1 MRYNSNIKRDE
12 SGAATELGYVF
23 TFLLGLLLLSLYS
36 IWAWDIENS
45 TRERWSEVALTEN
58 VERVGSAIERADA
71 VARINPNATYSER
84 IELLNVEQ
92 SSVNIIMLLED
103 EKITITHPTFK
114 QPFEYE
120 LTSAAPTTH
129 TGEINLKGESSI
141 WVHFSNGV
149 VEISNKPVKT

>member
-1 MRYNSNIKRDE
+1 MKPHNKLKQDE
-12 SGAATELGYVF
+12 SAAATELGYVF

-58 VERVGSAIERADA
+58 IERVGSAIERADA
-71 VARINPNATYSER
+71 VARINPNATYSESV
-84 IELLNVEQ
+84 ELLNVQ
-92 SSVNIIMLLED
+92 QTSVNVIMLLDD
-103 EKITITHPTFK
+103 ETLIITHPNFK

-129 TGEINLKGESSI
+129 IGEINLKGESSI
-141 WVHFSNGV
+141 WVHFSDGI
-149 VEISNKPVKT
+149 VEISNKPLN

>member
-1 MRYNSNIKRDE
+1 MKKKIDFTDDE

-36 IWAWDIENS
+36 LWAWDIENS

-71 VARINPNATYSER
+71 VARINPNATYSEQ
-84 IELLNVEQ
+84 IDLLNVEQ
-92 SSVNIIMLLED
+92 SSVNIIMLLDDD
-103 EKITITHPTFK
+103 ELTITHPNFK
-114 QPFEYE
+114 VPFEFK

-129 TGEINLKGESSI
+129 IGEINLKGESSI
-141 WVHFSNGV
+141 WVHMSNGII
-149 VEISNKPVKT
+149 EISNKPIS

>member
-1 MRYNSNIKRDE
+1 MKHNSNLKRDE

-58 VERVGSAIERADA
+58 IERVGSAIERADA
-71 VARINPNATYSER
+71 VARINPNATYSESV
-84 IELLNVEQ
+84 ELLNVEQ
-92 SSVNIIMLLED
+92 TAVNVIMFLDDETLIIN
-103 EKITITHPTFK
+103 HPNFK
-114 QPFEYE
+114 QSFEYE

-129 TGEINLKGESSI
+129 MGEINIKGESSI

-149 VEISNKPVKT
+149 VEISNKPMN

>member
-1 MRYNSNIKRDE
+1 MKHNSNFKRDE

-58 VERVGSAIERADA
+58 IERVGSAIERADA
-71 VARINPNATYSER
+71 VARINPNATYSESV
-84 IELLNVEQ
+84 ELLNVEQ
-92 SSVNIIMLLED
+92 TSVNVIMFLDDETLIIN
-103 EKITITHPTFK
+103 HPNFK
-114 QPFEYE
+114 QSFEYE

-129 TGEINLKGESSI
+129 MGEINIKGESSI

-149 VEISNKPVKT
+149 VEISNKPMN

>member
-1 MRYNSNIKRDE
+1 MKHHNKLKQDE
-12 SGAATELGYVF
+12 SAAATELGYVF

-58 VERVGSAIERADA
+58 IERVGSAIERADA
-71 VARINPNATYSER
+71 VARINPNATYSESV
-84 IELLNVEQ
+84 ELLNVEQ
-92 SSVNIIMLLED
+92 TSVNVIMLLDD
-103 EKITITHPTFK
+103 ETLIITHPNFI

-129 TGEINLKGESSI
+129 LGAINLKGASSI
-141 WVHFSNGV
+141 WVPFSNGV
-149 VEISNKPVKT
+149 VEISNKPLN

>member
-1 MRYNSNIKRDE
+1 MKHNSNFKRDE

-58 VERVGSAIERADA
+58 IERVGSAIERADA
-71 VARINPNATYSER
+71 VARINPNATYSESV
-84 IELLNVEQ
+84 ELLNVEQ
-92 SSVNIIMLLED
+92 TSVNVIMFLDDETLIIN
-103 EKITITHPTFK
+103 HPNFK
-114 QPFEYE
+114 QSFEYE
-120 LTSAAPTTH
+120 LTSASPTTH
-129 TGEINLKGESSI
+129 MGEINIKGESSI

-149 VEISNKPVKT
+149 VEISNKPMN